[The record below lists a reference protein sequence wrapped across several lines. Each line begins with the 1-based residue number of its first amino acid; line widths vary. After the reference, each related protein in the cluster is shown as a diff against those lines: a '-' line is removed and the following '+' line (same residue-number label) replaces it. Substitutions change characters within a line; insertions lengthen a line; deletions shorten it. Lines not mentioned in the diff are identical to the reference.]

1 MQTFLPV
8 VGFIGAVILLV
19 YYTQFYSPH
28 RAQIDESIAYLRQYR
43 AIRRREYIPDE
54 RLYNLF
60 CERYMDPK
68 VLSDMARDIL
78 NHVGLPNVR
87 IPVYPVSE
95 MDGKVAGLYKQSAFG
110 SCIEIKIEGR
120 MMPNNVLSV
129 LIHEC
134 MHYYL
139 RTTGLGFQ
147 DTLKNEILT
156 DTAAI
161 YFGFYEFIYSGYV
174 NVGYIRYSEIKYI
187 EKNLSKNTY

>member
-1 MQTFLPV
+1 MSLEINIPV
-8 VGFIGAVILLV
+8 ICFICAMGLLV

-28 RAQIDESIAYLRQYR
+28 RAAIDESIAYLSQQRP
-43 AIRRREYIPDE
+43 IRRREYIPDE

-60 CERYMDPK
+60 CERYTDPK

-87 IPVYPVSE
+87 IPVYPASE
-95 MDGKVAGLYKQSAFG
+95 MDGKAAGLYKHSSFG

-187 EKNLSKNTY
+187 NRVLNNA